1 LAFLLKHIYEKKAKS
16 NSLLYIYN
24 ADTDK
29 ASWATYDVNLDPW
42 TKEYLGENPKPA
54 ATLNQTPFSKYNSG
68 FTYVAPA
75 PKKLK
80 KTYRRILKRQYC

>member
-1 LAFLLKHIYEKKAKS
+1 MVRLLLLSQLAFVTHTIGYEKRKKQ

-42 TKEYLGENPKPA
+42 TKN
-54 ATLNQTPFSKYNSG
+54 
-68 FTYVAPA
+68 
-75 PKKLK
+75 
-80 KTYRRILKRQYC
+80 I